1 MFHFGILLMTLLSLF
16 QSVSWG
22 AAGGIDSVEFNRKRT
37 APEDF
42 LRLAGVTG
50 PADRLIG
57 ADEAGMFLK
66 GIRDSI
72 SIRK

>member
-1 MFHFGILLMTLLSLF
+1 MFCYSILLMTLLSLF

-22 AAGGIDSVEFNRKRT
+22 AAGIDSVEFNRKRT

-50 PADRLIG
+50 PAGRLIG
-57 ADEAGMFLK
+57 AEEAGMFLK

-72 SIRK
+72 FIRK